1 MFHKTRMY
9 LHYFHLICDTL
20 LYYTDLIKFILL
32 FTFLSRSADTSGM
45 LDTSLKR
52 EISGEFEEDQDL
64 PIEVN
69 LPCNED
75 LQVKPYHL
83 VCPRY
88 STKRTSLSL
97 FFLPTDAFEPYRAAA
112 SKGRPR
118 EVRLPSSQ
126 AGLGPDQVQ
135 GLLGRGLQEVL
146 GAHTGGSG
154 HLIWIEKQILAGADP
169 AVPYSSRDDSRRASL
184 VEPTVDQL
192 LQVKGKS
199 TNIDK
204 DKK

>member
-1 MFHKTRMY
+1 
-9 LHYFHLICDTL
+9 
-20 LYYTDLIKFILL
+20 
-32 FTFLSRSADTSGM
+32 M

-88 STKRTSLSL
+88 STKPTSLSL
-97 FFLPTDAFEPYRAAA
+97 FFLSTDAFEPDRAAA

-118 EVRLPSSQ
+118 EVRLASSQ

-146 GAHTGGSG
+146 GAHTGGSQ

-169 AVPYSSRDDSRRASL
+169 AVPYSSRDDSRRAGL

-199 TNIDK
+199 NNLDE